1 VPLTVRG
8 ETIGVFSFFT
18 RQEYDFTDKE
28 IDFAETLAA
37 QAGLAVFNS
46 RLSQENRRLSND
58 LLSGENQ
65 IRKLVT
71 GLLTAQDEEAKRIAR
86 VLHDESGQLLTAVYI
101 SLDQTAKRLPPEK
114 KVQLAKAK
122 ELLDQVEDRLRS
134 LSHELYPT
142 LLEELGLVASLE
154 YLAGQMS
161 KRSGIRIT
169 VESQLNAGLS
179 SPSEL
184 TLYRVIQEG
193 LNNTV
198 RHARATNAHIRLLE
212 DQQSIY
218 CSIRDDGI
226 GFDVEAVSRRAGTD
240 GARLGLDGMRER
252 VAAIDGTLQILSA
265 PGLGTDLHIG
275 IPKEVIKPG

>member
-1 VPLTVRG
+1 
-8 ETIGVFSFFT
+8 
-18 RQEYDFTDKE
+18 
-28 IDFAETLAA
+28 
-37 QAGLAVFNS
+37 
-46 RLSQENRRLSND
+46 
-58 LLSGENQ
+58 
-65 IRKLVT
+65 
-71 GLLTAQDEEAKRIAR
+71 
-86 VLHDESGQLLTAVYI
+86 
-101 SLDQTAKRLPPEK
+101 
-114 KVQLAKAK
+114 
-122 ELLDQVEDRLRS
+122 
-134 LSHELYPT
+134 
-142 LLEELGLVASLE
+142 
-154 YLAGQMS
+154 MS